1 MAGRKESKVAGTA
14 GAKEQV
20 GIAVVGS
27 SGRNGFKLSSSM
39 QLPQFYPLLTS
50 SHKPQFSLS

>member
-1 MAGRKESKVAGTA
+1 MAGTA